1 MRSDIEAGRKKMK
14 ISDLNAEELTSRL
27 ILAVIN
33 YKENE
38 DKIGGYPFVKK
49 GNFAILTQLC
59 VGEKNDVGQYTAC
72 LTVTNDLLEQW
83 GLSKEQLFDIAADNS
98 KKMFPSDV
106 QPLTNYTEKSLL
118 KVNVELPD
126 DMSLND
132 VIVLTNQ
139 QHFNGAAT
147 LFYEPGILHDI
158 AKEKNVN
165 QLVLMPSGV
174 NQIYCIPMRDNM
186 SLEECKSLYQNLIDM
201 IDKDNRL
208 ADSILS
214 FNSQS
219 GMVTEVDGE
228 SYPLNLNNTSVRR
241 AEHRR

>member
-1 MRSDIEAGRKKMK
+1 MK

-27 ILAVIN
+27 ILTAIN
-33 YKENE
+33 YNDNE
-38 DKIGGYPFVKK
+38 DKIGGFPLIKK
-49 GNFAILTQLC
+49 GNFALLTQLC
-59 VGEKNDVGQYTAC
+59 VGEKNDAGQYTAC
-72 LTVTNDLLEQW
+72 LTVTNALLEQW

-98 KKMFPSDV
+98 QKMFPADV
-106 QPLTNYTEKSLL
+106 QPLANYTEKSLL
-118 KVNVELPD
+118 KVNVEMPD
-126 DMSLND
+126 EMSLND

-147 LFYEPGILHDI
+147 MFYEPDILRSI
-158 AKEKNVN
+158 AREKNVK

-174 NQIYCIPMRDNM
+174 NQIYCIPMKDNT

-214 FNSQS
+214 YDSQS

-228 SYPLNLNNTSVRR
+228 SYSLYLNNAMMRR
-241 AEHRR
+241 TEHRR